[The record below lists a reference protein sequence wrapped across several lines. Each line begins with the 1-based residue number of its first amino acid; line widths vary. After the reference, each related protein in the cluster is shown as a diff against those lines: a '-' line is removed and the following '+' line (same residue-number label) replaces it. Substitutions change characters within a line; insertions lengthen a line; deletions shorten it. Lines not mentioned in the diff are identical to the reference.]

1 MELIEEYP
9 QFRAMYEEIY
19 QICSNIEGVINMFSK
34 ELLEID
40 RNTVKY
46 MIEEQEKELEEKN
59 KVIKEKDQKLREK
72 DAQIE
77 ELKKRLIEALGENK

>member
-1 MELIEEYP
+1 
-9 QFRAMYEEIY
+9 
-19 QICSNIEGVINMFSK
+19 MFSK
-34 ELLEID
+34 ELREID

-59 KVIKEKDQKLREK
+59 KVIKEKD
-72 DAQIE
+72 AQIE